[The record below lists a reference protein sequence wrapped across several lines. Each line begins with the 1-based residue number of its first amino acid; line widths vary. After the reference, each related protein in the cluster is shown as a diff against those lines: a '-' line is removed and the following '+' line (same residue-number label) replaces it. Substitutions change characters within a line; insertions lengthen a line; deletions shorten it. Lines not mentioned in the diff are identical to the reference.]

1 MSGVSSPHAS
11 GEQNPATIEYPTET
25 FPAYNFPTVFAD
37 GVLNA
42 TISRWTVKYY
52 LFRLEPSLKA
62 DNKFLAQAVAQVVL
76 PVEGFVSAYLYFE
89 KQVNRMIDTG
99 IITKARVDEM
109 RGAADES
116 GT

>member
-1 MSGVSSPHAS
+1 M
-11 GEQNPATIEYPTET
+11 
-25 FPAYNFPTVFAD
+25 
-37 GVLNA
+37 
-42 TISRWTVKYY
+42 KYY

-76 PVEGFVSAYLYFE
+76 PVEGFVSAYLSFE

-99 IITKARVDEM
+99 IFTKARVDEM